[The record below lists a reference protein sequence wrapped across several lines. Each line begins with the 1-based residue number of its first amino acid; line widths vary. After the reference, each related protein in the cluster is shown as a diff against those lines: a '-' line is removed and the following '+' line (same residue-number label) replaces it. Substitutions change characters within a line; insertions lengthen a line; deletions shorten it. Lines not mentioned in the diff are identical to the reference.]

1 MTTAVTYACN
11 EGVATITLDDGKVNV
26 MTSDLL
32 GELYQLIAR
41 ARGDEAIILIRSGRD
56 KIFSAGF
63 DMKALASGN
72 RDESRALVE
81 AGVEVIIA
89 LLEYPHPVVGIC
101 AGHAYPM
108 GAFLLLASDVRIG
121 VEGDYRIGMNEVA
134 IGIAVPDFAIE
145 LARYRLT
152 ATHLH
157 RTIALGQ
164 MFGPREATEAGFLDM
179 VVERELAE
187 TTVQQIIGQLGQID
201 MAAHAS
207 TKKRLRTGVIDAI
220 KTAARDRLVP
230 TA

>member
-1 MTTAVTYACN
+1 MTAAVTYGCN

-26 MTSDLL
+26 MTLALL
-32 GELYQLIAR
+32 GELFEMIQR

-56 KIFSAGF
+56 NIFSAGF
-63 DMKALASGN
+63 DMKTLASDD
-72 RDESRALVE
+72 RDARRALVE
-81 AGVEVIIA
+81 AGVKVITA
-89 LLEYPHPVVGIC
+89 LLEHPYPVVTLC
-101 AGHAYPM
+101 SGHAYPM

-145 LARYRLT
+145 LARHRLT

-164 MFGPREATEAGFLDM
+164 MFGPRDANEAGFLDM
-179 VVERELAE
+179 IVERESAE
-187 TTVQQIIGQLGQID
+187 STVQQIIGQLGQID

-207 TKKRLRTGVIDAI
+207 TKRRLRSGVINAI